1 MIVEC
6 ERTCVLCNDQF
17 LVDSRSTCLIPINSW
32 LDPALLKHLDAFDDL
47 NCIALMV
54 CTATDNTF
62 FNTFIQHF
70 LKRR

>member
-6 ERTCVLCNDQF
+6 ERTCVLI
-17 LVDSRSTCLIPINSW
+17 DSRSTCLIPINSW
-32 LDPALLKHLDAFDDL
+32 LDPALLKHLDAFVDL

-62 FNTFIQHF
+62 LNTFIQHF
-70 LKRR
+70 LQRR